1 MSFCN
6 KLGGLLRQNITPSG
20 GNVPVTSMLGSLRLM
35 STKLFVGGLS
45 WGTDDQSLRDAFAH
59 FGEVVDA
66 KVIVDRETGRSRG
79 FGFVNFS
86 DESAASA
93 AISEMDGKDLNGR
106 NIRVNPANDRPSA
119 PRAYGGGGY
128 GGGGGGY
135 GGGGGGYGGGGS
147 SYGGGGGDG
156 GVY

>member
-1 MSFCN
+1 MAFSN
-6 KLGGLLRQNITPSG
+6 KLGGLLRQGCLSQA
-20 GNVPVTSMLGSLRLM
+20 GNGSVTSMLGSLRMM

-66 KVIVDRETGRSRG
+66 KVIVDRESGRSRG

-86 DESAASA
+86 DETAANA

-106 NIRVNPANDRPSA
+106 NIRVNVANDRPSA
-119 PRAYGGGGY
+119 PRAYGGGGGGYGGGGY

-135 GGGGGGYGGGGS
+135 GGGGY
-147 SYGGGGGDG
+147 GGGGDG
-156 GVY
+156 GGY